1 MGCTSGIEKNVSW
14 LAPKKNR
21 MEQLT
26 IIKIGGNV
34 IDNSEKLHQFLLDF
48 TALPGQKIL
57 VHGGGK
63 IATELGESLGIEA
76 KMVDGRRITDIETLR
91 IVTMVYA
98 GLINKNMVAQL
109 QAKGCN
115 AIGLTGA
122 DGNIIKA
129 IKRPVK
135 TIDYGFV
142 GDLTDDSVSSATL
155 TNLLKAGLV
164 PVLCAITHDG
174 DTQLLNTNADT
185 IASGVAIAMSA
196 IYETQLVYCFEKKG
210 VLRDVNNDESVV
222 KEIKADEF
230 EDLKADGTVAGGM
243 IPKLHNAFDAI
254 NKGVAAVYIGKADEL
269 TELGQGKFGTKML
282 A

>member
-1 MGCTSGIEKNVSW
+1 MK
-14 LAPKKNR
+14 
-21 MEQLT
+21 QLT

-48 TALPGQKIL
+48 TALPGDKIL

-63 IATELGESLGIEA
+63 IATELGISLGIEP

-129 IKRPVK
+129 VKRPVK

-142 GDLTDDSVSSATL
+142 GDLDATSVSVTAL
-155 TNLLKAGLV
+155 DNLIKGGFT

-185 IASGVAIAMSA
+185 IASAVAVAMSA
-196 IYETQLVYCFEKKG
+196 VYETRLVYCFEKKG
-210 VLRDVNNDESVV
+210 VLRDVDDETTLVT
-222 KEIKADEF
+222 EIKSSDF
-230 EDLKADGTVAGGM
+230 ETLKEEGVVSGGM
-243 IPKLHNAFDAI
+243 IPKLHNAFEAI
-254 NKGVAAVYIGKADEL
+254 RQGVKTVYIGKADEL
-269 TELGQGKFGTKML
+269 AEINTTGFGTRL
-282 A
+282 TD

>member
-1 MGCTSGIEKNVSW
+1 
-14 LAPKKNR
+14 